1 MVKVNKNLKGIRLG
15 KNQKKIAILLLGGVA
30 LSLSNSPK
38 KSFEILGEICE
49 EWKNFDERFL
59 KRSIKSLYES
69 KVIKEKINDDGTV
82 TLVLSDDG
90 KKRAIT
96 YNIDNIK
103 IKKPKR
109 WDGKWRFI
117 LFDVPENKK
126 IIRNALR
133 FHLKN
138 IGFYEFQKS
147 VFVYPY
153 DCKNEIDY
161 VVEFYEAREFTRF
174 IVSDFVDNELHLK
187 DFFDLVEDK
196 DI

>member
-174 IVSDFVDNELHLK
+174 IISDFVDNELHLK

>member
-15 KNQKKIAILLLGGVA
+15 KNQKKIAILLLRGVA

>member
-174 IVSDFVDNELHLK
+174 IISDFVDNELHLK
-187 DFFDLVEDK
+187 DFFDLVEDN